1 MALTTDAELSR
12 PSQGALNPEAPPLIQ
27 APTVLD
33 PNSPELIGAP
43 NVLPALPG
51 SGMSAP
57 NELVPVEPEGAPY
70 PLNHARI
77 GYESAIQS
85 AFISASS
92 GASNDTLPALNTV
105 STWER
110 WSPGVGGFISVT
122 ATFPAARPVDYV
134 GLASYDLDG
143 ADVSVEYSPDLSSPF
158 VGIVALTP
166 GADGSIM
173 RIFDAVTARRVRLS
187 INRTAPIQLG
197 VWFMG
202 NRLDLERP
210 FYGGAKPPTLNRK
223 TAYNNEVSTAGQM
236 LGRNINS
243 QGIACPVSLNNLS
256 SDWYRTYFDPFVL
269 HARRKPFF
277 MLWNPELYPNE
288 CIYGSVNDDI
298 APTNIGGRLKV
309 SVSFDME
316 GYA

>member
-1 MALTTDAELSR
+1 MSLTTDAELS
-12 PSQGALNPEAPPLIQ
+12 PPPQGAIRPE
-27 APTVLD
+27 D
-33 PNSPELIGAP
+33 PALIGPPTLIPALPGTGMAAP
-43 NVLPALPG
+43 NVL
-51 SGMSAP
+51 
-57 NELVPVEPEGAPY
+57 VPVAPEAAPY

-85 AFISASS
+85 ASISASS
-92 GASNDTLPALNTV
+92 GSDTAAAISTV

-110 WSPGVGGFISVT
+110 WAPDAGGTQTVT
-122 ATFPAARPVDYV
+122 ATFAGARSVNYV
-134 GLASYDLDG
+134 GLASYDLAG
-143 ADVSVEYSPDLSSPF
+143 STVLVQYSPDLSSAF
-158 VGIVALTP
+158 ITVATISP
-166 GADGSIM
+166 GADGALM
-173 RIFDAVTARRVRLS
+173 RLFDAVVARRVRLS
-187 INRTAPIQLG
+187 ITRTAPIQLG

-202 NRLDLERP
+202 SRLDLERP
-210 FYGGAKPPTLNRK
+210 FYGGFKPPTLNRR
-223 TAYNNEVSTAGQM
+223 TAYDNEISTAGQM

-243 QGIACPVSLNNLS
+243 QGIACAVSLNNLS

-277 MLWNPELYPNE
+277 MLWNPGLYPNE